1 MFKTRFLPAAAA
13 VMTFILFSTAAGAA
27 EPTDGKRDFGTLSCK
42 DIMRLSGEDRDIALA
57 FAHGYRLG
65 KMNTTRYDV
74 DTLAQITDRFIDYC
88 LDNPKDNALAA
99 FEKIAR

>member
-1 MFKTRFLPAAAA
+1 MFKTRFLPAVAA

-65 KMNTTRYDV
+65 KMNTTKYEIDK
-74 DTLAQITDRFIDYC
+74 LAAITDQFIEHC
-88 LDNPKDNALAA
+88 LDNPNDKALAT
-99 FEKIAR
+99 FEKLGR